1 MTTPRPDTG
10 RPYTGRP
17 VTLRPAAMV
26 GVGAHR
32 PARRDDNL
40 AIAERIGSSDAW
52 IRERSGI
59 VTRGVAGDDESVV
72 DMAVSAGGKAL
83 AAAGVDP
90 ADVDLVLLAT
100 CSMPGPLPGGSP
112 EVAARLGARHAGAS
126 DIGAGCAGFTY
137 ALAMAADSIRAGTAD
152 TVLVIGSE
160 KLLPMVDH
168 DDRGTAFLFG
178 DGAGAAVVQVAETD
192 GLGPVVWAHDG
203 DQHDKLTIHGTPVRL
218 AMEGRAIYRWA
229 TTALPDLARRACA
242 RAGIEPAELAAF
254 VPHQANLRITES
266 VVKSLQLPD
275 SVVVAR
281 DVVDSGNTSAASV
294 PLALARL
301 HEQGEV
307 RRGDPV
313 LLIGFGAGL
322 TAAGLVARCP

>member
-1 MTTPRPDTG
+1 MR
-10 RPYTGRP
+10 
-17 VTLRPAAMV
+17 AA
-26 GVGAHR
+26 GLLGLGAHR
-32 PARRDDNL
+32 PARREDNS

-59 VTRGVAGDDESVV
+59 VTRGVAADDESVV
-72 DMAVSAGGKAL
+72 DMAVAAGGKAL
-83 AAAGVDP
+83 AAAGVP
-90 ADVDLVLLAT
+90 GSEVDLVLLAT

-112 EVAARLGARHAGAS
+112 EVASRLGATSAGAS

-137 ALAMAADSIRAGTAD
+137 ALALAADAVRAGSAD
-152 TVLVIGSE
+152 TVLVVGSE

-178 DGAGAAVVQVAETD
+178 DGAGAAVVGLAGPPGTPD
-192 GLGPVVWAHDG
+192 GIGRVVWANDG
-203 DQHDKLTIHGTPVRL
+203 GQAERL
-218 AMEGRAIYRWA
+218 VIDGSPLRLRMDGRAIYRWA

-242 RAGIEPAELAAF
+242 QAGIAPQDLAAF

-266 VVKSLQLPD
+266 VVKSLGLPD
-275 SVVVAR
+275 SVAVAR

-294 PLALARL
+294 PLALTRL
-301 HEQGEV
+301 VEQGAV

-313 LLIGFGAGL
+313 LLLGFGAGL
-322 TAAGLVARCP
+322 TAAGSVVRCP